1 MKGKVKSNY
10 YLVFYSVLLGLI
22 CIAGHLLFAYF
33 EQQFAHHIEP
43 RHFMYHLLH
52 ALFLAVVG
60 ALFLVLYSRRRDI
73 EKQKYQN
80 KILSLHADLK
90 NTENQLI
97 RAGKLASVA
106 ELAAGVA
113 HEVMNPLASISSY
126 CQLMMRN
133 GNGNS
138 ELKVKEF
145 AQKIAN
151 EIHRVSRILRD
162 MKSYAKPTPNDE
174 QKHLVNPDEAVR
186 EMLDLIS
193 IDARFKNIEIDA
205 SLFRHDFYCFI
216 SKERL
221 KQVILNLLINAA
233 DAMPQGGRLR
243 IVSRKRFNGTSPGIY
258 TLSIRDTGIGIDPKN
273 NLRVYE
279 PFFTTKP
286 EGKGTGLGLS
296 VSQKIIND
304 FQGHLYFKSKRDK
317 GSVFVI
323 ELPNYRKQENL
334 QVDKIK
340 ELSAVSE
347 VTYH

>member
-1 MKGKVKSNY
+1 MS
-10 YLVFYSVLLGLI
+10 
-22 CIAGHLLFAYF
+22 CIAGHLVFAYV
-33 EQQFAHHIEP
+33 EQ
-43 RHFMYHLLH
+43 HFTQHSPTNHVIYHLLH
-52 ALFLAVVG
+52 AGFLAALG

-73 EKQKYQN
+73 EKLKYQN
-80 KILSLHADLK
+80 RILALHADLK
-90 NTENQLI
+90 STENQLI

-113 HEVMNPLASISSY
+113 HEVMNPLAAISSY

-133 GNGNS
+133 GSGNS
-138 ELKVKEF
+138 ENKVKEF
-145 AQKIAN
+145 SQKIAG
-151 EIHRVSRILRD
+151 EIQRVSRILKD
-162 MKSYAKPTPNDE
+162 MKSYARPSPNDE
-174 QKHLVNPDEAVR
+174 QKQLVNPDEVVR
-186 EMLDLIS
+186 DMLDLIS
-193 IDARFKNIEIDA
+193 IDARFKNIEIDT

-233 DAMPQGGRLR
+233 DAMPQGGHLK
-243 IVSRKRFNGTSPGIY
+243 IISRKRFNGTSPGIY
-258 TLSIRDTGIGIDPKN
+258 TLSMRDSGVGIDKKN
-273 NLRVYE
+273 NLHVYE

-296 VSQKIIND
+296 VSQKIIHD
-304 FQGHLYFKSKRDK
+304 FQGKISFKSVKDK
-317 GSVFVI
+317 GTVFII

-340 ELSAVSE
+340 ELSTPSE

>member
-1 MKGKVKSNY
+1 MKGKLKTNF
-10 YLVFYSVLLGLI
+10 YLVLYSTLLGVS
-22 CIAGHLLFAYF
+22 CISGHVLFMYF
-33 EQQFAHHIEP
+33 EGLVSNHSSSHHVI
-43 RHFMYHLLH
+43 YHLLH
-52 ALFLAVVG
+52 AGLLAMLG
-60 ALFLVLYSRRRDI
+60 ALFLVLYSRKRDL
-73 EKQKYQN
+73 EKQKFQ
-80 KILSLHADLK
+80 KEIVVLHADLK
-90 NTENQLI
+90 STENQLI

-126 CQLMMRN
+126 CQLMMRT
-133 GNGNS
+133 GSGKS
-138 ELKVKEF
+138 ENRVKEF
-145 AQKIAN
+145 SRKIAD
-151 EIHRVSRILRD
+151 EIQRVSRILRD
-162 MKSYAKPTPNDE
+162 MKSYARPSLDDE
-174 QKHLVNPDEAVR
+174 QKHLVNPDEVVR

-193 IDARFKNIEIDA
+193 IDSRFKNIDIDA
-205 SLFRHDFYCFI
+205 SLFRHDFYCYI

-233 DAMPQGGRLR
+233 DAMPNGGH
-243 IVSRKRFNGTSPGIY
+243 IKIISRKRFNGTSPGIY
-258 TLSIRDTGIGIDPKN
+258 TLSIRDTGMGIDKKN
-273 NLRVYE
+273 SLRVYE

-296 VSQKIIND
+296 VSQRIIHD
-304 FQGHLYFKSKRDK
+304 FRGNLYFKSIQDK
-317 GSVFVI
+317 GTIFVI

>member
-1 MKGKVKSNY
+1 MVHEMTRLNMKGKVKSNY

-33 EQQFAHHIEP
+33 EQQFTHHIEP

-126 CQLMMRN
+126 CQLMMRT
-133 GNGNS
+133 GSGKS
-138 ELKVKEF
+138 ENRVKEF
-145 AQKIAN
+145 SRKIAD
-151 EIHRVSRILRD
+151 EIQRVSRILRD
-162 MKSYAKPTPNDE
+162 MKSYARPSLDDE
-174 QKHLVNPDEAVR
+174 QKHLVNPDEVVR

-193 IDARFKNIEIDA
+193 IDSRFKNIDIDA
-205 SLFRHDFYCFI
+205 SLFRHDFYCYI

-233 DAMPQGGRLR
+233 DAMPNGGH
-243 IVSRKRFNGTSPGIY
+243 IKIISRKRFNGTSPGIY
-258 TLSIRDTGIGIDPKN
+258 TLSIRDTGMGIDKKN
-273 NLRVYE
+273 SLRVYE

-296 VSQKIIND
+296 VSQRIIHD
-304 FQGHLYFKSKRDK
+304 FRGNLYFKSIQDK
-317 GSVFVI
+317 GTIFVI
-323 ELPNYRKQENL
+323 ELPNY
-334 QVDKIK
+334 
-340 ELSAVSE
+340 
-347 VTYH
+347 